1 MNNGQIKE
9 TLSNLRTHYTLTTIA
24 NLTVMGGIVGRM
36 VKGEFDHWIA
46 LGSIVVVLLALSA
59 GRLASKMENLALE
72 ISE

>member
-1 MNNGQIKE
+1 M
-9 TLSNLRTHYTLTTIA
+9 
-24 NLTVMGGIVGRM
+24 
-36 VKGEFDHWIA
+36 KGEFDHWIA